1 MSGRARAAAIACAL
15 LGFACKKAAPPSD
28 AGVAE
33 PGVEARPAPVTD
45 PLIGVE
51 LSLPSGWTQVAG
63 ADAGLPE
70 GWIVDAR
77 RRADPAHPSRVA
89 PRLVLSR
96 APLERWLE
104 LETLL
109 DRALADIRQIEQGG
123 RAKIDR
129 TSKGR
134 IIIDGVELGEL
145 RVDYRVLGGSGGGSG
160 GGGEERS
167 VTQRTLVT
175 QRFAPQD
182 RTFVFDVHLTYLS
195 SDEEQL
201 GRELDG
207 VLRSI
212 RFRTTEVTR

>member
-1 MSGRARAAAIACAL
+1 MNGRARVAAIACVL
-15 LGFACKKAAPPSD
+15 LGLGCKKAAPPSD
-28 AGVAE
+28 AGAAE
-33 PGVEARPAPVTD
+33 PGVEARLAPVID

-77 RRADPAHPSRVA
+77 RRADPANPSRVA
-89 PRLVLSR
+89 PRLVLAR

-145 RVDYRVLGGSGGGSG
+145 RVDYRVLGGSGG
-160 GGGEERS
+160 EDRS